1 MMMINKP
8 MFMNYF
14 EDGNLLQH
22 DKDKETFVLS
32 KTDILGNFCLNQ
44 EEMEKLCKFIEM
56 ANDKSKVK
64 AKLNGTI
71 LEVKIDEPKLKA
83 NINTLSIDNKPQ
95 LNLSE
100 VISSFTINVD
110 KLKIASAFSDK
121 KGIRAVLNGVC
132 VRNGWIMATDS
143 FSAYKTPCEDTSV
156 NLVINNSFIN
166 ILKELKGNI
175 KLETDGTKIWHK
187 NENGL
192 TYVGRLLNGTYPNL
206 ENIYNSIKNFDTAVL
221 NLEPIYNIFAL
232 SGSNSLIGLTLDKF
246 CINTSTSFVNS
257 EFEGIFDFKF
267 ENEFWYSSTMLKLV
281 LSFINDKK
289 NVKLNFSQ
297 DNPTNPVVINDEF
310 LILPVRKT
318 E

>member
-71 LEVKIDEPKLKA
+71 LEVKMNEPKLKA
-83 NINTLSIDNKPQ
+83 NINTLSIDNKTQ
-95 LNLSE
+95 LNLNE

-121 KGIRAVLNGVC
+121 KGVRAVLNGVC
-132 VRNGWIMATDS
+132 VRNG
-143 FSAYKTPCEDTSV
+143 
-156 NLVINNSFIN
+156 
-166 ILKELKGNI
+166 
-175 KLETDGTKIWHK
+175 
-187 NENGL
+187 
-192 TYVGRLLNGTYPNL
+192 
-206 ENIYNSIKNFDTAVL
+206 
-221 NLEPIYNIFAL
+221 
-232 SGSNSLIGLTLDKF
+232 
-246 CINTSTSFVNS
+246 
-257 EFEGIFDFKF
+257 
-267 ENEFWYSSTMLKLV
+267 
-281 LSFINDKK
+281 
-289 NVKLNFSQ
+289 
-297 DNPTNPVVINDEF
+297 
-310 LILPVRKT
+310 
-318 E
+318 